1 MRTICIYEVDP
12 DFRRD
17 PKTDVFCWRCQ
28 KDLKPGQPR
37 KWVHII
43 NGGIDLLH
51 PDDED
56 QYDRIANAAS
66 DLGCFPVGMDCARRI
81 GAFAFSSTALDTRS
95 NHSPHPSPDNAEVE
109 QR

>member
-1 MRTICIYEVDP
+1 MRTIGIYDVDP

-28 KDLKPGQPR
+28 KDLKPGQSR

-43 NGGIDLLH
+43 NGGTDLLH

-56 QYDRIANAAS
+56 QYDAIANAAT
-66 DLGCFPVGMDCARRI
+66 DLGCFPVGMDCARKI
-81 GAFAFSSTALDTRS
+81 GEFAFSSPALDKIGADTPQADLNR
-95 NHSPHPSPDNAEVE
+95 NPPQE
-109 QR
+109 